1 MGGGGKG
8 GSSTV
13 SQVQIPPEVLAR
25 YNSVNAR
32 AETVAQQPYQ
42 AYSYDPN
49 AFVAPLTGT
58 QVAGIQNTNAMA
70 GAAQPYYGAAT
81 DQLMQA
87 QQQGQAAMNP
97 AYQQLG
103 QAQDT
108 GNQYANVANQQY
120 YRAQD
125 IGNQYAGGAGQQ
137 YGQAMG
143 LAQPYYQAA
152 AQGIGSALDYANP
165 LNQAGTQAIAGA
177 VGAAQPYQMA
187 SALGLGAALQ
197 GAQPFQNAAAQGTQN
212 ALQAGQPYQGL
223 ATQAAL
229 AGGQAINPNQLQI
242 GQYMS
247 PFTQNVVNATQAAM
261 GQQFGQQNAQ
271 QQAEA
276 IRSGAFGGERSGLQ
290 RAALQGQ
297 QALAESQAISPLYQ
311 NAYNQALQTAQ
322 QQQGVGLGAAQANR
336 AAMQQ
341 TGQQLAALGQQGFGQ
356 NLSAA
361 QQMAA
366 LGQQGFGQQANVA
379 QQMAALGQQN
389 YGQQLG
395 AGQALLGAGQ
405 QGFGQQLSAA
415 QQAQGLGQGLYG
427 QAMGTGQ
434 ALQGLGQQQYGQA
447 LGTGQA
453 QAALGQQQFGQGATS
468 AQQLAALA
476 QQGYGMGA
484 GTSAAL
490 AGLGAGAQQ
499 AGLAGAQAQ
508 LGAGQQQQQTQQA
521 GLQALYNQFQQQQG
535 YPFQIAQFLANI
547 AEGTGALSGNQSTST
562 TTGGG
567 GFFSDKRLKEN
578 VKEVGK
584 TNDDQPIYRFNYKGD
599 PRTQIGL
606 MAQDVEKSHPDAV
619 GLAGGY
625 KTVDYKKATE
635 DAVHKQ
641 GGGGLM
647 PQMLTPEIEAG
658 DTSPEFEAGNITPE
672 NMDAAYGTSTPN
684 PTFGWGPRQDAAV
697 ALRGSWKDLPAS
709 RLTNT
714 PDDRNFNGSEEMRR
728 APGSRYGR
736 AIGGGTTK
744 DAYSMSSPSTMLEQ
758 PAGLGA
764 LQLPQMVKGPQNI
777 ERGADAVA
785 LAGMRAPDVGPV
797 SEDEDEKAGYS
808 RGTLAGRRAE
818 RSSLG
823 SSLESGIASGIG
835 SGPQYIND
843 RMAELNKFLAPYE
856 QVASAGG
863 LVGPQGG
870 SFARGGM
877 PDYSSTNPAL
887 EYYAA
892 KKADIMG
899 AGPWGTTPRAARD
912 PRTGLLQ
919 GPAAARPPQQRN
931 AIDEA
936 MKIGQLGSSASS
948 AWGARPD
955 FLRSDADVARRK
967 LAADASE
974 AKDRL
979 IVEQAKGL
987 GAAPTPAPAKTET
1000 GGDDYGKPKEGDAY
1014 ALGGYV
1020 NMGYVN
1026 PGKNP
1031 YDTEDGSGLGPIL
1044 TQAPQEHHLLKGGE
1058 MPRPPQQQSGVGQ
1071 LMQAANLAEK
1081 GKGAY
1086 DWAAKQ
1092 LAGKASPTAM
1102 SATSTEAAPAG
1113 VAGAAAPVAETAPGV
1128 AAAAPE
1134 TLSAGVAGGMEA
1146 ADAAAAAAGATG
1158 DLAVTAAAPEV
1169 LAAAAPEAMSAL
1181 EFLPFLFLKNG
1192 GTVPRRHFAG
1202 EDGSYVTPERSGRFA
1217 GPDLGT
1223 EMTDEDKAA
1232 LVKTLAAQAL
1242 QAPAPTIERRQAPA
1256 PKPEVPV
1263 QAPAAE
1269 EPRKPL
1275 PARPAIGET
1284 GPGRSP
1290 IKHLTSGLFPD
1301 SISPDTKAALTS
1313 ENLWVPALAG
1323 IGSMLASPNKTLAGA
1338 IGSGLVGGTTAY
1350 TGLQKQQ
1357 SGTDLE
1363 RAQER
1368 EILGKAAKGSVE
1380 YTNGFPTAVFV
1391 SDGKGGMVRMPFI
1404 EAYRNRKT
1412 LSLLPETLSEVEG
1425 LAKAYPELVAG
1436 VETTKAPAAPAAPI
1450 VPAPPAP
1457 VVEKPKV
1464 PPVPGEK
1471 PKTTEAAPATTEE
1484 APSQQTGAIVT
1495 SNEGGDYRYAV
1506 EPKKNGAA
1514 DKYFGSTLAFKGVN
1528 LQDPQEVQTVIQS
1541 DQNLSERAKNDAKIA
1556 EDIRKQIPTI
1566 NRNMADL
1573 HTLSSS
1579 INKIGDKGFTQRG
1592 AGQESRA
1599 ALANLYNTT
1608 ARVMGIP
1615 NMQMIDANSDI
1626 SNTEIINKIQSLSSP
1641 EIAKGA
1647 GFHAAGIA
1655 DSIRNA
1661 MPGGRLTLEAA
1672 NTILAS
1678 MYSEMQKMRD
1688 FDKYYDAQTRR
1699 YGTGLNAYGNFT
1711 NDMAGIYGPEKEA
1724 IKKALMAHDVVP
1736 KEGEKYRQSYADVVR
1751 KDPRS
1756 SVQLDKM
1763 FKSPGF
1769 ARYWSDN

>member
-1 MGGGGKG
+1 MSNVFVFRQPPQGFINEYSGGGGKG
-8 GSSTV
+8 GSTTV

-25 YNSVNAR
+25 YNAVNAR

-42 AYSYDPN
+42 AYSNDPN
-49 AFVAPLTGT
+49 AFVAPLTDT
-58 QVAGIQNTNAMA
+58 QVAGIQNTNIMA
-70 GAAQPYYGAAT
+70 GAAQPYYNAAT
-81 DQLMQA
+81 EQLMQA
-87 QQQGQAAMNP
+87 QQQGQAALNP
-97 AYQQLG
+97 AYQNIS
-103 QAQDT
+103 QAQDL
-108 GNQYANVANQQY
+108 G
-120 YRAQD
+120 R
-125 IGNQYAGGAGQQ
+125 QYAGAAGQQ
-137 YGQAMG
+137 YGQA
-143 LAQPYYQAA
+143 QN
-152 AQGIGSALDYANP
+152 IG
-165 LNQAGTQAIAGA
+165 NQLAGA
-177 VGAAQPYQMA
+177 ANQQYGQAQQTGQGY
-187 SALGLGAALQ
+187 LGAATLAGLA
-197 GAQPFQNAAAQGTQN
+197 GAQSVDPSRLNMGQFMNPYTQ
-212 ALQAGQPYQGL
+212 
-223 ATQAAL
+223 
-229 AGGQAINPNQLQI
+229 
-242 GQYMS
+242 S
-247 PFTQNVVNATQAAM
+247 VVNATQAAM
-261 GQQFGQQNAQ
+261 NQQQGQQLSQ

-276 IRSGAFGGERSGLQ
+276 IRSGAFGGERAGLQ
-290 RAALQGQ
+290 RGQLMGQ
-297 QALAESQAISPLYQ
+297 QGLAQAQAIAPLYQ
-311 NAYNQALQTAQ
+311 QNYNQALAAAQ
-322 QQQGVGLGAAQANR
+322 QQQGVGLGAQQANR
-336 AAMQQ
+336 AAVQNYA
-341 TGQQLAALGQQGFGQ
+341 QQLGLLGQQG
-356 NLSAA
+356 
-361 QQMAA
+361 
-366 LGQQGFGQQANVA
+366 
-379 QQMAALGQQN
+379 
-389 YGQQLG
+389 Y
-395 AGQALLGAGQ
+395 GQALGVG
-405 QGFGQQLSAA
+405 
-415 QQAQGLGQGLYG
+415 QAQ
-427 QAMGTGQ
+427 A
-434 ALQGLGQQQYGQA
+434 ALGQQQYGQA
-447 LGTGQA
+447 LGVGQA
-453 QAALGQQQFGQGATS
+453 QAALGQQQYGQGMTA
-468 AQQLAALA
+468 AQQLAALG
-476 QQGYGMGA
+476 QQGYNMGA

-490 AGLGAGAQQ
+490 AGLGTNAQQ

-508 LGAGQQQQQTQQA
+508 LQAGQVQQQTQQA

-535 YPFQIAQFLANI
+535 YPFQVAQYLAGI
-547 AEGTGALSGNQSTST
+547 AEGTGGLSGNQTTQT

-567 GFFSDKRLKEN
+567 GFFSSDKRLKEN
-578 VKEVGK
+578 IEKVGK
-584 TNDDQPIYRFNYKGD
+584 TNDGQPIYRYNYKGD
-599 PRTQIGL
+599 PNTQMGL
-606 MAQDVEKSHPDAV
+606 LAQDVEKKHPEAV

-625 KTVDYKKATE
+625 KTVNYKKATE
-635 DAVHKQ
+635 DAVHKAD
-641 GGGGLM
+641 GGAATDAYAIT
-647 PQMLTPEIEAG
+647 PDTKSQML
-658 DTSPEFEAGNITPE
+658 S
-672 NMDAAYGTSTPN
+672 
-684 PTFGWGPRQDAAV
+684 
-697 ALRGSWKDLPAS
+697 
-709 RLTNT
+709 
-714 PDDRNFNGSEEMRR
+714 
-728 APGSRYGR
+728 
-736 AIGGGTTK
+736 
-744 DAYSMSSPSTMLEQ
+744 
-758 PAGLGA
+758 GLA
-764 LQLPQMVKGPQNI
+764 LPQMITGPQHI
-777 ERGADAVA
+777 ERGADAA
-785 LAGMRAPDVGPV
+785 GLAAMRAPLVNPN
-797 SEDEDEKAGYS
+797 SEDERAGLS
-808 RGTLAGRRAE
+808 LGTLAGKRAE
-818 RSSLG
+818 LASLG
-823 SSLESGIASGIG
+823 SSAASGNGAGIG
-835 SGPQYIND
+835 SGPGYVGQ
-843 RMAELNKFLAPYE
+843 RSEELRKFLAPYE
-856 QVASAGG
+856 QQYASAGG
-863 LVGPQGG
+863 LVGPEGGAFAQGG
-870 SFARGGM
+870 SFARGGLAFGGV
-877 PDYSSTNPAL
+877 PDYTHPWFLANQAGGASKTDMMN
-887 EYYAA
+887 
-892 KKADIMG
+892 
-899 AGPWGTTPRAARD
+899 AGPWGVAPRQPSNRQ
-912 PRTGLLQ
+912 LLQ
-919 GPAAARPPQQRN
+919 GAKIDRPPQRN

-936 MKIGQLGSSASS
+936 TKIGQLGSTASS

-955 FLRSDADVARRK
+955 FLRSDADVAARK
-967 LAADASE
+967 QTADAIR
-974 AKDRL
+974 AKEL
-979 IVEQAKGL
+979 IAIEQAKGL
-987 GAAPTPAPAKTET
+987 GAAPAPAPAAEAAPTRTTSLDEVPLPTRRPDERVLVTEGYGEPSINGYEDLPIPAAH
-1000 GGDDYGKPKEGDAY
+1000 GGMIERHHY
-1014 ALGGYV
+1014 ANTGYV
-1020 NMGYVN
+1020 STD
-1026 PGKNP
+1026 NP
-1031 YDTEDGSGLGPIL
+1031 YDTGEGLGAIL
-1044 TQAPQEHHLLKGGE
+1044 TKPQPEHPLMKGGE

-1071 LMQAANLAEK
+1071 LAQGVGTLNTANNVLNK
-1081 GKGAY
+1081 GKEATQ
-1086 DWAAKQ
+1086 WAAKQ
-1092 LAGKASPTAM
+1092 LSGEASPTAM
-1102 SATSTEAAPAG
+1102 SATSTEAAPTGLAAG
-1113 VAGAAAPVAETAPGV
+1113 TNAVPAAET
-1128 AAAAPE
+1128 
-1134 TLSAGVAGGMEA
+1134 AGVAGGAPIAETAKGIAGATPELLSADA

-1158 DLAVTAAAPEV
+1158 DLAVTSAVPEVVAPVMTAAAEIPWW
-1169 LAAAAPEAMSAL
+1169 EAI
-1181 EFLPFLFLKNG
+1181 PFLLKDG
-1192 GTVPRRHFAG
+1192 GSVPRRHYQTAG
-1202 EDGSYVTPERSGRFA
+1202 SVPENGNFPDRVPEGASSRF
-1217 GPDLGT
+1217 GTDVGT
-1223 EMTDEDKAA
+1223 EMTDEEKANA
-1232 LVKTLAAQAL
+1232 LKVLAGQTLMEK
-1242 QAPAPTIERRQAPA
+1242 APLMERRQAPA

-1263 QAPAAE
+1263 EAPAAE
-1269 EPRKPL
+1269 QPRKPL

-1301 SISPDTKAALTS
+1301 SINPDTKAALTS

-1338 IGSGLVGGTTAY
+1338 VGSGLVGGTTAY

-1711 NDMAGIYGPEKEA
+1711 NDMAGVYAKEKEA

>member
-8 GSSTV
+8 GSTSV

-81 DQLMQA
+81 DQLVQA
-87 QQQGQAAMNP
+87 QQQGQQAMAP

-103 QAQDT
+103 QAQDV
-108 GNQYANVANQQY
+108 GGQYANA
-120 YRAQD
+120 
-125 IGNQYAGGAGQQ
+125 AGQQ

-152 AQGIGSALDYANP
+152 AQGIGSALNYANP

-177 VGAAQPYQMA
+177 AGAAQPYQMA

-276 IRSGAFGGERSGLQ
+276 IRSGAFGGDRAGLQ

-379 QQMAALGQQN
+379 QQLAALGQQN

-395 AGQALLGAGQ
+395 TGQALLGAGQ

-415 QQAQGLGQGLYG
+415 QQAQGLGQGL
-427 QAMGTGQ
+427 
-434 ALQGLGQQQYGQA
+434 YGQA

-547 AEGTGALSGNQSTST
+547 AEGTGALSGNQSTT
-562 TTGGG
+562 NTTGGG
-567 GFFSDKRLKEN
+567 GFFSSDKHLKEN
-578 VKEVGK
+578 IQKVGK
-584 TNDDQPIYRFNYKGD
+584 TNDNQPIYRFNYKGD

-635 DAVHKQ
+635 DAVHKAT
-641 GGGGLM
+641 GGGM
-647 PQMLTPEIEAG
+647 T
-658 DTSPEFEAGNITPE
+658 D
-672 NMDAAYGTSTPN
+672 
-684 PTFGWGPRQDAAV
+684 
-697 ALRGSWKDLPAS
+697 
-709 RLTNT
+709 
-714 PDDRNFNGSEEMRR
+714 
-728 APGSRYGR
+728 
-736 AIGGGTTK
+736 
-744 DAYSMSSPSTMLEQ
+744 DAYSMSSPSTMIT
-758 PAGLGA
+758 GA
-764 LQLPQMVKGPQNI
+764 NIPI
-777 ERGADAVA
+777 ERGADAA
-785 LAGMRAPDVGPV
+785 GLAAMRAPRVAPV
-797 SEDEDEKAGYS
+797 SEDEKAGYS
-808 RGTLAGRRAE
+808 LGTLAGRRAE

-823 SSLESGIASGIG
+823 SSLASGIAADIG

-870 SFARGGM
+870 SFARGGLAFGGV
-877 PDYSSTNPAL
+877 PDYSNPAL
-887 EYYAA
+887 QYYAPN
-892 KKADIMG
+892 KADMMN
-899 AGPWGTTPRAARD
+899 AGPWGVAPRQTGQRKLLEGPRAER
-912 PRTGLLQ
+912 
-919 GPAAARPPQQRN
+919 PAQQRN

-936 MKIGQLGSSASS
+936 MKIGQLGSTASS

-955 FLRSDADVARRK
+955 FLRSAADVAARERTA
-967 LAADASE
+967 LANKADEEYRIQRA
-974 AKDRL
+974 
-979 IVEQAKGL
+979 GL
-987 GAAPTPAPAKTET
+987 GAAPNQSTTTTTTKADA
-1000 GGDDYGKPKEGDAY
+1000 GDDYGLPEEGDAY
-1014 ALGGYV
+1014 ARGGYA

-1031 YDTEDGSGLGPIL
+1031 YDSEDGSGLGAIL

-1058 MPRPPQQQSGVGQ
+1058 MPRPPQQQQSGLGSALQ
-1071 LMQAANLAEK
+1071 
-1081 GKGAY
+1081 GASALKTGNDAY
-1086 DWAAKQ
+1086 KWAAKQ
-1092 LAGKASPTAM
+1092 LAGEASPTAM
-1102 SATSTEAAPAG
+1102 SATTAEAAPTGLAGAAPEAAAQATG
-1113 VAGAAAPVAETAPGV
+1113 VAGAA
-1128 AAAAPE
+1128 PE
-1134 TLSAGVAGGMEA
+1134 ALSAGVAGGAE
-1146 ADAAAAAAGATG
+1146 AAAAA
-1158 DLAVTAAAPEV
+1158 VPEA
-1169 LAAAAPEAMSAL
+1169 LAAAAPEALAAAGGESAL
-1181 EFLPFLFLKNG
+1181 ELLPFLFLKNG
-1192 GTVPRRHFAG
+1192 GVVPRRHYATT
-1202 EDGSYVTPERSGRFA
+1202 GSVPVNIPEQVPEGASSRF
-1217 GPDLGT
+1217 GTDVGT
-1223 EMTDEDKAA
+1223 EMTDEDKANA
-1232 LVKTLAAQAL
+1232 LKQLAAQTL
-1242 QAPAPTIERRQAPA
+1242 MEKAPLMERRPVP

-1263 QAPAAE
+1263 EAPAAE

-1323 IGSMLASPNKTLAGA
+1323 IGAMLASPNKQLAGA
-1338 IGSGLVGGTTAY
+1338 IGSGLVGGTSAY

-1357 SGTDLE
+1357 ADVAKTEAETRGVDVTNYQKSIQQTPAGNIAWLADGSIMLLGDYDALQ
-1363 RAQER
+1363 RA
-1368 EILGKAAKGSVE
+1368 GKAPPLLGRIPDNAETRVSQWLAERSKE
-1380 YTNGFPTAVFV
+1380 KAPMPTPAPKAAPPANAAPAPVTAAAPV
-1391 SDGKGGMVRMPFI
+1391 PVVAP
-1404 EAYRNRKT
+1404 KT
-1412 LSLLPETLSEVEG
+1412 T
-1425 LAKAYPELVAG
+1425 
-1436 VETTKAPAAPAAPI
+1436 APAAPAAA
-1450 VPAPPAP
+1450 PAP
-1457 VVEKPKV
+1457 ELKKV
-1464 PPVPGEK
+1464 
-1471 PKTTEAAPATTEE
+1471 
-1484 APSQQTGAIVT
+1484 QR
-1495 SNEGGDYRYAV
+1495 DYDDKSKAL
-1506 EPKKNGAA
+1506 A
-1514 DKYFGSTLAFKGVN
+1514 D
-1528 LQDPQEVQTVIQS
+1528 
-1541 DQNLSERAKNDAKIA
+1541 SERAVALNGGTAAANATDVTKRYVAAVTPSATAARDSQRYMTELASNLADATKGKGLDA
-1556 EDIRKQIPTI
+1556 PGFGFSGRAQFT
-1566 NRNMADL
+1566 NALN
-1573 HTLSSS
+1573 TLSRAFGGQEFGQGDTIDQINNKLETLQAS
-1579 INKIGDKGFTQRG
+1579 ISAAGG
-1592 AGQESRA
+1592 GQESVSALNLLRKAVAGPSMSPRA
-1599 ALANLYNTT
+1599 YSQLAGDLLTT
-1608 ARVMGIP
+1608 NQRA
-1615 NMQMIDANSDI
+1615 IDRDI
-1626 SNTEIINKIQSLSSP
+1626 HMSKYAKDSQGLLQNAGQDFERTHDSAMYKREGDA
-1641 EIAKGA
+1641 IAKMILTQPELIKDLRSGKYTSQQIDDA
-1647 GFHAAGIA
+1647 FAKQGL
-1655 DSIRNA
+1655 RN
-1661 MPGGRLTLEAA
+1661 MSRYFVGRT
-1672 NTILAS
+1672 
-1678 MYSEMQKMRD
+1678 
-1688 FDKYYDAQTRR
+1688 
-1699 YGTGLNAYGNFT
+1699 
-1711 NDMAGIYGPEKEA
+1711 
-1724 IKKALMAHDVVP
+1724 
-1736 KEGEKYRQSYADVVR
+1736 
-1751 KDPRS
+1751 
-1756 SVQLDKM
+1756 
-1763 FKSPGF
+1763 
-1769 ARYWSDN
+1769 